1 MEERTA
7 RRSARGPQG
16 RRTAGLRG
24 ARAGQSWRS
33 IPPPPTAWSFHGSRV
48 DRGGRGIRRQKGDRL
63 PGVIDR
69 LYFLADIGRGAD
81 VHAEPVVG
89 TNKVCYRLAVV
100 VRAFGHDDL
109 RRLIRMRRGP
119 LAGFLV
125 GRVEFWDHRLVLL

>member
-48 DRGGRGIRRQKGDRL
+48 DRGGRGIRRQEGDRL

-69 LYFLADIGRGAD
+69 LDLLGYIGRGAD
-81 VHAEPVVG
+81 VHAEAVIGANEVG
-89 TNKVCYRLAVV
+89 DGLAIIVGPL
-100 VRAFGHDDL
+100 RHDEL
-109 RRLIRMRRGP
+109 RGLVRMRR
-119 LAGFLV
+119 
-125 GRVEFWDHRLVLL
+125 